1 MEIGHRGSSRSVKA
15 CTVQVPLE
23 GVLQQGGVAFVLR
36 AGSGQWVSSQTR
48 GTKQLDFY
56 VSCREVGCLL
66 RPRND
71 PQRPP
76 ANAWGSLLVAEGSV
90 GCRGLGCL
98 MVPRAARLPCDGQEG
113 STFTGPLSFSEGA
126 KLLIPVSDH

>member
-1 MEIGHRGSSRSVKA
+1 MEIGQRGSPRNVRA
-15 CTVQVPLE
+15 CTIQVPLE

-36 AGSGQWVSSQTR
+36 TGNGQWVSSQTR

-56 VSCREVGCLL
+56 IGCREVGCLL

-76 ANAWGSLLVAEGSV
+76 GMHVAGV
-90 GCRGLGCL
+90 PCRWQRAGLSHGAQSCL
-98 MVPRAARLPCDGQEG
+98 PALPWPGRL
-113 STFTGPLSFSEGA
+113 
-126 KLLIPVSDH
+126 